1 MQVSVFASDVT
12 GCKFVLNYSKT
23 ENPARGEKKN
33 GFHSETLIAAL
44 MKFESTKIL
53 HGFQNYREKN
63 LFAAH
68 LGFNATLAKEYLN
81 DVTLDEG
88 PLCFYVKIRHAV

>member
-1 MQVSVFASDVT
+1 
-12 GCKFVLNYSKT
+12 
-23 ENPARGEKKN
+23 
-33 GFHSETLIAAL
+33 

-88 PLCFYVKIRHAV
+88 PLCFDVKIRHAV